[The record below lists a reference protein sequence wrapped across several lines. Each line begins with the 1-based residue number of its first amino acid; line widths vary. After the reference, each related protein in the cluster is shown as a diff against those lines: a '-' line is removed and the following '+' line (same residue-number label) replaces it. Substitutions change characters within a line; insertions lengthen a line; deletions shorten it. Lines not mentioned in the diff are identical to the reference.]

1 MINYLLNFTIIAFLF
16 FNAASRGDFFH
27 PYTKHDDYQTRVY
40 KKAKFE
46 VLVTENL
53 IYGYGLSHDSY
64 NNENPVE
71 IPLHLDAYLPKNVE
85 KNKPI
90 LMLIHGGGFRGGDKT
105 NMRQYVEFSKY
116 FL

>member
-1 MINYLLNFTIIAFLF
+1 M
-16 FNAASRGDFFH
+16 
-27 PYTKHDDYQTRVY
+27 
-40 KKAKFE
+40 
-46 VLVTENL
+46 

-71 IPLHLDAYLPKNVE
+71 ILTFRCIFTEKTE

-105 NMRQYVEFSKY
+105 SMRQYVEFSKY
-116 FL
+116 FASGGGQCLILTIRLLKDYGSVPDKWKEMVDKEDY